1 MPRNQESELFLP
13 KRFGR
18 PLALLCRREQTKD
31 LDGGLMETKSMKFI
45 YQATN
50 AIASRRHDA
59 ETEQCLADEIERE
72 LLTINPH
79 VELEPR
85 KGSQPLPL
93 TSGLASE
100 AA

>member
-1 MPRNQESELFLP
+1 MPCSHESELFLS

-18 PLALLCRREQTKD
+18 PLALLSRREQTHD

-50 AIASRRHDA
+50 AIASRKHDA

-72 LLTINPH
+72 LLAINPR
-79 VELEPR
+79 VVPR
-85 KGSQPLPL
+85 R
-93 TSGLASE
+93 
-100 AA
+100 